1 MRRQRR
7 RFSVVVLPAL
17 WLTGALFVSG
27 CDNPGAPQAPQQPI
41 RLAEP
46 VPLVFDDL
54 GRPAPEILAARQALH
69 RGNGEEPQTLDPHR
83 AEGVPTAN
91 ILRDLFEGLT
101 TTAPDGRIVPGAAGR
116 WDISRDGMIY
126 TFYLREDGR
135 WSNDEPVTADDFVFS
150 FRRSVD
156 PDTASV
162 YGRMLLPIEN
172 AQAILAGDQPPENL
186 GVVALNERT
195 VQIRLDDPTPYFL
208 GLLTHASTYPVYAPS
223 LAEHGDDF
231 VLPGNLVS
239 NGAYQLLEW
248 VPRSRI
254 VMDRNPGYHSAD
266 DVIIERVVY
275 YPIEDESTEFQRFRV
290 GDLQW
295 TDQVPSNLFAWLS
308 INLPQALSVSPW
320 FGTYYLGFNLTR
332 APFEDNLPLRRALSL
347 AIDREILT
355 GKVTQFGEIPTF
367 TLVPEGLPD
376 FTSPLPEYAEMT
388 QGQREELARDLYR
401 EAGYDENN
409 PLSVELRYNTSE
421 NHRKIAVSVAAM
433 WKQTLG
439 VRTRLI
445 NEEFRVFL
453 QNRQLKRR
461 TEVFRAGWIG
471 DYQDAFT
478 FLELFHSRHRRN
490 DSGYD
495 NPRYDRLLEQISTER
510 IPARRR
516 NLMVEAE
523 RMLLADQVVLP
534 VYTYVTKRLV
544 SPLLKGWAPNVMDF
558 HPSRQMYFVKSRAEA
573 EAATSIEQ
581 AEDAESETATGI
593 GSDDTENE
601 TLVEESSG

>member
-1 MRRQRR
+1 M
-7 RFSVVVLPAL
+7 SVLLQLAAAATLVLL
-17 WLTGALFVSG
+17 VG
-27 CDNPGAPQAPQQPI
+27 CGDPDGPQAPQQPI
-41 RLAEP
+41 QLAEP
-46 VPLVFDDL
+46 VPVELDAL
-54 GRPAPEILAARQALH
+54 GRPVPGILAERQELH

-91 ILRDLFEGLT
+91 ILRDLFEGLA

-116 WDISRDGMIY
+116 WDISRDGMTY

-135 WSNDEPVTADDFVFS
+135 WSNGDPVTADDFVFS

-156 PDTASV
+156 PDTAAV
-162 YGRMLLPIEN
+162 YGRMLMPIEN
-172 AQAILAGDQPPENL
+172 AQAILAGEQAPETL
-186 GVVALNERT
+186 GVEALNERT

-208 GLLTHASTYPVYAPS
+208 GLLTHASTYPVHAPS

-239 NGAYQLLEW
+239 NGAYELGEW
-248 VPRSRI
+248 IPRSRI
-254 VMDRNPGYHSAD
+254 VLERNGEYHSAD
-266 DVIIERVVY
+266 KVIIERAVY
-275 YPIEDESTEFQRFRV
+275 YPIEDENTEFQRFRV
-290 GDLQW
+290 GDLHW
-295 TDQVPSNLFAWLS
+295 TDQVPSNLFGWLS

-320 FGTYYLGFNLTR
+320 FGTYYFGFNLTR
-332 APFEDNLPLRRALSL
+332 GPFKDNLPLRRALNL

-376 FTSPLPEYAEMT
+376 YEPPLPDYAVLS
-388 QGQREELARDLYR
+388 QDRREEMARELFR
-401 EAGYDENN
+401 EAGYTEDS
-409 PLSVELRYNTSE
+409 PLAVELRYNTSE
-421 NHRKIAVSVAAM
+421 NHRKIAVAVAAM
-433 WKQTLG
+433 WKQVLG

-478 FLELFHSRHRRN
+478 FLELFHSEHRRN

-544 SPLLKGWAPNVMDF
+544 SPLLKGWEPNVMDF
-558 HPSRQMYFVKSRAEA
+558 HPSRQMFFVKAQSESNAPDVE
-573 EAATSIEQ
+573 
-581 AEDAESETATGI
+581 ESETKSENSSREGATTQ
-593 GSDDTENE
+593 SED
-601 TLVEESSG
+601 ESEDA